1 MAYTFVSVKK
11 AGNNAGRPS
20 GKAGY
25 ILVIREQDIE
35 TCTRAA
41 GSSRVTGF
49 SLKANTHPV
58 GVFLT
63 NTTQNVYHQVA
74 GDADSRGFIH
84 HADGEHPGDSES
96 FNDFVEN
103 NTNVGLIAIQ
113 VEPGSVDCK
122 IAGLP
127 GNPLFMTQ
135 DNGQDNNQAKKHA
148 LQFVQEFQGPV
159 LGRIAKAQ
167 VPPTED
173 NEINAFLGLPLSGSD
188 GGGI

>member
-20 GKAGY
+20 GKAGFL
-25 ILVIREQDIE
+25 LVVREQDIE
-35 TCTRAA
+35 TFTRAN
-41 GSSRVTGF
+41 GSSRVSAF
-49 SLKANTHPV
+49 ALKANTHPI

-63 NTTQNVYHQVA
+63 NTTQNVYHQMA
-74 GDADSRGFIH
+74 GEADARGFIH

-113 VEPGSVDCK
+113 VEPGSTDCK
-122 IAGLP
+122 IAGLV
-127 GNPLFMTQ
+127 GNPLFITQ

-148 LQFVQEFQGPV
+148 LQMAQEFQGPV
-159 LGRIAKAQ
+159 LGRIAKSL
-167 VPPTED
+167 VPATED
-173 NEINAFLGLPLSGSD
+173 NEVNALLGLPAVGSD

>member
-25 ILVIREQDIE
+25 LLVVREQDID
-35 TCTRAA
+35 TFTRVA
-41 GSSRVTGF
+41 GSSRISGF
-49 SLKANTHPV
+49 TLKANTHPV

-63 NTTQNVYHQVA
+63 NTTQNVYHQMA

-103 NTNVGLIAIQ
+103 NTNVGLIGIQ
-113 VEPGSVDCK
+113 VEPGSADCK
-122 IAGLP
+122 IAGYP
-127 GNPLFMTQ
+127 GNPLFITQ

-148 LQFVQEFQGPV
+148 LQLTQEFQGSV
-159 LGRIAKAQ
+159 LGRIAKAL
-167 VPPTED
+167 VPATED
-173 NEINAFLGLPLSGSD
+173 NEVNALLGLPAVGSD

>member
-1 MAYTFVSVKK
+1 MAYSPVSVKK

-25 ILVIREQDIE
+25 LLVIRESDIE
-35 TCTRAA
+35 TFTRAQDA
-41 GSSRVTGF
+41 SRVTALT
-49 SLKANTHPV
+49 LKTGKKPI

-63 NTTQNVYHQVA
+63 NTTQNVYHQIA
-74 GDADSRGFIH
+74 GDADARGYIH
-84 HADGEHPGDSES
+84 HADGEHPGDSEQ
-96 FNDFVEN
+96 FNDFAEN
-103 NTNVGLIAIQ
+103 TTNVGVICIQ
-113 VEPGSVDCK
+113 VHPGSVDCK

-127 GNPLFMTQ
+127 GNPLFLSQ

-159 LGRIAKAQ
+159 LGRIALNL
-167 VPPTED
+167 VPSTDDAEV
-173 NEINAFLGLPLSGSD
+173 NALLGLTSESD